1 MSSLAGTCAREL
13 EVLVSFVFDLGF
25 FPFSV
30 IFLAV
35 MGTVN
40 PGDEVLVPD
49 PSWPHYYH
57 CIALAGGCTVS
68 VPLREIY
75 VRIGKLGT
83 LYARDKVYSHH
94 GGADPT

>member
-49 PSWPHYYH
+49 PSWPH
-57 CIALAGGCTVS
+57 
-68 VPLREIY
+68 
-75 VRIGKLGT
+75 
-83 LYARDKVYSHH
+83 
-94 GGADPT
+94 